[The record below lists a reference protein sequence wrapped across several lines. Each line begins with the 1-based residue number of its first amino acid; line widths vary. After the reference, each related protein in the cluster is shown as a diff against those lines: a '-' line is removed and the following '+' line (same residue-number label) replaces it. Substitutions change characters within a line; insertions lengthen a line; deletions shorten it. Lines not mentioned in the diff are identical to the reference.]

1 MSQLKLSFLLI
12 VFMSMIGTKGFAYDI
27 AVANADGKTIFYDF
41 INNGTALSVCAG
53 VYSGNIVIPA
63 SITYDGNTYS
73 VMTIG
78 YGAFIGSSPTSV
90 SIPNSVTSI
99 GEYAF
104 EYCSGLTSVTIGN
117 SVTSIGYQAFYGCS
131 SLTSVT
137 IPSSVTSIELGAF
150 VECIG
155 LASIKVN
162 SGNTVY
168 DSRDNCNA
176 IIKTGTNEL
185 ILGCKNTIIPNSV
198 TSIGGSAFSGCSSLT
213 SVTIPNSVTSIGG
226 CAFYDCSGLTSV
238 TIPNSV
244 TSIGSMAFCGCSGL
258 TSVTIGNSVTSIGYD
273 AFFGCSGLTSIEVN
287 SGNTVY
293 GSPYNCNAIIKTETN
308 ELFLG
313 CKNTIIPNSVTSI
326 GEWAF
331 YDCSGLTSV
340 TIPGSVTN
348 IGERAFAGCNGLTSV
363 TIPSSVTSIGYCAFY
378 GCSGLTSVTI
388 QNGVTS
394 IGERAFQ
401 GCRDLTSVTIPNSV
415 TSIGGSAFYGCSG
428 LTSVTVKR
436 EIPVSIDYN
445 TFSNRSN
452 ATLYVPAGSK
462 STYEAAEY
470 WQDFKEIVVKI
481 PVTRI
486 LLNYPSLT
494 LTSAGQTYT
503 LTATLTPS
511 NATNKTVTWT
521 SSNAAVATVSN
532 TGVVTAVANGTAVI
546 TATTND
552 GTNLTAQCNVTVNI
566 SPVIT
571 FADAN
576 VKDICVDNWDTNGD
590 GELSEAEAAAV
601 TNLGTVFKGNTSI
614 ASFDELQYFT
624 GLSSIGNYAFENCS
638 SLTSVTIGNSVTSIG
653 GGAFSGCS
661 GLTSVHISDIAAWCK
676 ISFTSNYSNPLY
688 YAHHL
693 YLGEEEITDL
703 VIPNSVTS
711 IGVSVFSGCSGL
723 TSVTIPNSVTSIG
736 DGAFYSCSGLTSVTI
751 PNSVT
756 SIGQYAFHHC
766 SGLTSVTIPN
776 SVTSIEDGAFF
787 GCSLLTSVTI
797 PNSVTSIERRTFAW
811 CSGLTS
817 VAIPGSVT
825 SIGWCAFGFCSLLT
839 SVTIPNSVTSIEDM
853 AFYGCSSLTSVIVE
867 SSTPVTIT
875 SDVFSNHANAKLYVP
890 SGCKATYTAA
900 NYWEEFKAI
909 KEYPDCD
916 VNQDGDIDVV
926 DVVDI
931 ARYVVDIP
939 AETFDVFL
947 ADLNSDKTVNVAD
960 AVVLVNEIA
969 GDTNWSRRMRAPQSE
984 HNDVL
989 KLTENDDNSL
999 SWHIE
1004 GNGRYTAFQFDLYLP
1019 EDVDVTQMRLNNQRK
1034 QKHQLLY
1041 NKVREGQ
1048 WRVVALSTSNRVFEG
1063 VAGELLNIELDGF
1076 ATDDVLIDNIHFVT
1090 AQGTDVMFDAV
1101 SLSRDGMTTKVNTLP
1116 VDAENSQSVYS
1127 LSGQRRNAPQKGLNI
1142 IGGKKVIIK

>member
-1 MSQLKLSFLLI
+1 
-12 VFMSMIGTKGFAYDI
+12 
-27 AVANADGKTIFYDF
+27 
-41 INNGTALSVCAG
+41 
-53 VYSGNIVIPA
+53 
-63 SITYDGNTYS
+63 
-73 VMTIG
+73 MTIG

-90 SIPNSVTSI
+90 TIPNSVTSI

-104 EYCSGLTSVTIGN
+104 KGCSGLTSVTIGN

-150 VECIG
+150 VKCIG

-213 SVTIPNSVTSIGG
+213 SVTIPNSVTSIGEWG
-226 CAFYDCSGLTSV
+226 FYD
-238 TIPNSV
+238 
-244 TSIGSMAFCGCSGL
+244 CSGL

-326 GEWAF
+326 GE
-331 YDCSGLTSV
+331 
-340 TIPGSVTN
+340 
-348 IGERAFAGCNGLTSV
+348 RAFAGC
-363 TIPSSVTSIGYCAFY
+363 
-378 GCSGLTSVTI
+378 SG
-388 QNGVTS
+388 
-394 IGERAFQ
+394 
-401 GCRDLTSVTIPNSV
+401 LTSVTIPNSV
-415 TSIGGSAFYGCSG
+415 TSIGNFAFY
-428 LTSVTVKR
+428 
-436 EIPVSIDYN
+436 
-445 TFSNRSN
+445 
-452 ATLYVPAGSK
+452 
-462 STYEAAEY
+462 
-470 WQDFKEIVVKI
+470 
-481 PVTRI
+481 
-486 LLNYPSLT
+486 
-494 LTSAGQTYT
+494 
-503 LTATLTPS
+503 
-511 NATNKTVTWT
+511 
-521 SSNAAVATVSN
+521 
-532 TGVVTAVANGTAVI
+532 
-546 TATTND
+546 
-552 GTNLTAQCNVTVNI
+552 
-566 SPVIT
+566 
-571 FADAN
+571 
-576 VKDICVDNWDTNGD
+576 
-590 GELSEAEAAAV
+590 
-601 TNLGTVFKGNTSI
+601 
-614 ASFDELQYFT
+614 
-624 GLSSIGNYAFENCS
+624 
-638 SLTSVTIGNSVTSIG
+638 
-653 GGAFSGCS
+653 
-661 GLTSVHISDIAAWCK
+661 
-676 ISFTSNYSNPLY
+676 
-688 YAHHL
+688 
-693 YLGEEEITDL
+693 
-703 VIPNSVTS
+703 
-711 IGVSVFSGCSGL
+711 GCSGL

-736 DGAFYSCSGLTSVTI
+736 DYAFAGCSGLTSVTI

-756 SIGQYAFHHC
+756 SIGDEAFRNCRSLTSVTIPNSVTSIGDYAFEGCSGLTSVHISDLAAWCKISFSYNSNPLSYAHHLYLGGDEITDLVIPNSVTSIGGYAFNGCSGLTSVTIPNSVTSLGSAAFSGCSGLTSVTIPNSVTTIGETAFCRC

-776 SVTSIEDGAFF
+776 SVTSIGEMAFME
-787 GCSLLTSVTI
+787 CSGLTSVTI
-797 PNSVTSIERRTFAW
+797 PNSVTSIGGGTFSN
-811 CSGLTS
+811 CSG
-817 VAIPGSVT
+817 
-825 SIGWCAFGFCSLLT
+825 LT
-839 SVTIPNSVTSIEDM
+839 SVTIPNSVTSIGEA
-853 AFYGCSSLTSVIVE
+853 AFADCSSLTSVRIPNSVTTIGDATFYYCSGLTSVIVE
-867 SSTPVTIT
+867 ASTPVIINLSAFFGCSEAT
-875 SDVFSNHANAKLYVP
+875 LYVP
-890 SGCKATYTAA
+890 KNSKSTYAAA
-900 NYWEEFKAI
+900 NYWKEFKAI

-931 ARYVVDIP
+931 ARYVVDTP

-1048 WRVVALSTSNRVFEG
+1048 WRVVALSTSNREFEG
-1063 VAGELLNIELDGF
+1063 VAGELLNIGLDGF
-1076 ATDDVLIDNIHFVT
+1076 ATADVLIDNIHFVT
-1090 AQGTDVMFDAV
+1090 AQGADVTFEPIGLSKDGVVTGVDYV
-1101 SLSRDGMTTKVNTLP
+1101 SSEVDSDGLQT
-1116 VDAENSQSVYS
+1116 VYS
-1127 LSGQRRNAPQKGLNI
+1127 LSGQRLNAPQKGLNI